1 MIRRKRMLEN
11 RRNRRMFENVED
23 PCELLASLVDLG
35 SVDVEDAFLACLSEM
50 SAAECK
56 RVLAKCGM
64 GFAAAEEDE
73 FPADAEDGLE
83 DADDFEESEVEE
95 VEDDEVEDDEVE
107 DDEVSDEEVELESRI
122 RRLEKSFRER
132 CSKNE
137 EDDEDKEDMNERKS
151 CRAESRIS
159 ARRRFSR

>member
-1 MIRRKRMLEN
+1 MIRCKRMLES
-11 RRNRRMFENVED
+11 RRNKRMFENVED

-64 GFAAAEEDE
+64 GFAPAEETE

-83 DADDFEESEVEE
+83 DADDFEETEVDDEEIDDEVEE
-95 VEDDEVEDDEVE
+95 VEDGEDEEISDDEA
-107 DDEVSDEEVELESRI
+107 ELESRL
-122 RRLEKSFRER
+122 RRLERR
-132 CSKNE
+132 L
-137 EDDEDKEDMNERKS
+137 
-151 CRAESRIS
+151 CRR
-159 ARRRFSR
+159 

>member
-1 MIRRKRMLEN
+1 MIRCKRMLES

-64 GFAAAEEDE
+64 GFAPAEGE

-83 DADDFEESEVEE
+83 DADDFEEPEVEDDGLDEDADDEVEE
-95 VEDDEVEDDEVE
+95 VEDDVEDDEA
-107 DDEVSDEEVELESRI
+107 ELESRL
-122 RRLEKSFRER
+122 RRLE
-132 CSKNE
+132 
-137 EDDEDKEDMNERKS
+137 RKL
-151 CRAESRIS
+151 CRR
-159 ARRRFSR
+159 